1 MGETQTFKERKG
13 RFGYSTER
21 RGSRTECACRRRT
34 FWVLLGM
41 QILQRKPGKQISMPL
56 TVSFMPNFNLAL
68 LALSPDKGLPP
79 DVMRRS

>member
-1 MGETQTFKERKG
+1 
-13 RFGYSTER
+13 
-21 RGSRTECACRRRT
+21 
-34 FWVLLGM
+34 M